1 MFHPS
6 PCDVVR
12 NYFRRLVFIPATV
25 YIFPMN
31 FRLPVALLLAVSGL
45 PLFAAAASAE
55 PADPPY
61 ATIVERNVFGLVP
74 IPTTAPVDP
83 NPAPP
88 PPKITPNG
96 IMTVFGKLQV
106 LFKVA
111 EPAKGTTPAKD
122 ESYVMSE
129 GDRENDIEVQK
140 IDEAKAVITFDNH
153 GVIQQLPLV
162 ASTAASGGPPPG
174 PATTSFAPPG
184 MSPGAFSGGPM
195 GALGMA
201 GRFGRNRPLTAAPA
215 VPPSDASASQ
225 PFSTEGMTPTIG
237 GYVNSRGIFQP
248 AASQLSPEEQTLMIE
263 AQRMK
268 YQQEGNP
275 IANALPPTAIT
286 KQLQNEAQNPPADP
300 PPAE

>member
-1 MFHPS
+1 
-6 PCDVVR
+6 
-12 NYFRRLVFIPATV
+12 
-25 YIFPMN
+25 MN
-31 FRLPVALLLAVSGL
+31 FRLPIVLLLAVSGL
-45 PLFAAAASAE
+45 PLFAAAAPAVAAE
-55 PADPPY
+55 PADQPY

-74 IPTTAPVDP
+74 IPTNAPVDP

-129 GDRENDIEVQK
+129 GDRQNEIEVQK
-140 IDEAKAVITFDNH
+140 IDEAKAVITFNNH

-162 ASTAASGGPPPG
+162 ASTAASGGPPAG
-174 PATTSFAPPG
+174 AAATSFAPPG
-184 MSPGAFSGGPM
+184 MSVGGFSGGGPM

-201 GRFGRNRPLTAAPA
+201 GRFGRNRPQPSAAAP
-215 VPPSDASASQ
+215 PPSPDASASQ

-237 GYVNSRGIFQP
+237 GYVNSKGIFQP
-248 AASQLSPEEQTLMIE
+248 AAATPMSPEEQTLMIE

-275 IANALPPTAIT
+275 IANMLPPTKMT
-286 KQLQNEAQNPPADP
+286 QQLQNEAQNPPADP
-300 PPAE
+300 QPPE